1 MQGWFGQAWVREADL
16 FFQTFL
22 LGMAL
27 RSVYDVFRV
36 RRRIS
41 RRTRGW
47 RLYEAAEDIFY
58 WMMCGVV
65 FFAVLLEINEG
76 ILRGFLYAALAG
88 GMLLWHFGPSDLV
101 VVFVCKIPKKI
112 TEIVK
117 KPVLF
122 LGKRL
127 QKKRMSIKI
136 KRNEHQKPRIKKRE
150 ERRSSSHGKKEE
162 KKETAGTDRQN
173 HISGNARDRLCAGS
187 SRSVEEQGSP
197 GKGH

>member
-101 VVFVCKIPKKI
+101 VVFVCKIPKK
-112 TEIVK
+112 
-117 KPVLF
+117 
-122 LGKRL
+122 L
-127 QKKRMSIKI
+127 QKS
-136 KRNEHQKPRIKKRE
+136 
-150 ERRSSSHGKKEE
+150 
-162 KKETAGTDRQN
+162 
-173 HISGNARDRLCAGS
+173 
-187 SRSVEEQGSP
+187 
-197 GKGH
+197 